1 MSVNDGRGL
10 RSRMFTRK
18 SVETVQAEA
27 ASQGLRRSLSATNL
41 VFLGVGCIL
50 GAGIFVMTGTAAANF
65 AGPAVVLSFILAG
78 LACALTGL
86 CYAELASTMPVAGSS
101 YTYCYATIGEIAA
114 WALGWL
120 LLLEYGLAAA
130 ALSVGFSGYLTSL
143 LGDFGIVIP
152 TFLATPTV
160 QSVIVPG
167 GTDFIYGGGFNL
179 VAVATITIVTVI
191 LVLGIRESAHANN
204 VMVVIKILVLLAFIA
219 VGVSAVEPENWQPF
233 IPENE
238 GEFTY
243 GWAGIFRAA
252 SVLFFAYIGFET
264 VSTAAAEAR
273 QPKRDVPIGILG
285 ALIVCT
291 TVYILVAL
299 ILTGIVPFRE
309 LNVPD
314 PIALAVDRMAMPE
327 FAKFVKF
334 GALMGL
340 GSVLLVNAYGQSR
353 ISFAMSR
360 DGLLPPL
367 FSRLHPKFVTPWLGT
382 ITFGAISAAGAALLP
397 ITLLADLI
405 SLGIAAAFS
414 IVCFSLMWLR
424 STRPDLKRPFKVPF
438 GGIWIGKLWL
448 GFVPVTAILLC
459 WLMIVPVLMDIVGQA
474 LRGHV
479 IPAVILGGYAL
490 AGLIIYFT
498 YGVRHARAGQNTVPA
513 PAEGTP
519 QKLQEELGG

>member
-1 MSVNDGRGL
+1 MSI
-10 RSRMFTRK
+10 FARK
-18 SVETVQAEA
+18 SIADLQSDAEA
-27 ASQGLRRSLSATNL
+27 GALKR
-41 VFLGVGCIL
+41 VLGAVDLTTLGIGAVI
-50 GAGIFVMTGTAAANF
+50 GAGIFVLTGQAAAEY
-65 AGPAVVLSFILAG
+65 AGPAVVISFIVAG
-78 LACALTGL
+78 IACAFAGL
-86 CYAELASTMPVAGSS
+86 CYAEFASMIPVAGSA
-101 YTYCYATIGEIAA
+101 YTYSYATLGEIFA
-114 WALGWL
+114 WIIGWDLVLEYALGS
-120 LLLEYGLAAA
+120 ATVA
-130 ALSVGFSGYLTSL
+130 VGWSGYVTSFL
-143 LGDFGIVIP
+143 RDFGIHLPAQFAAATGSKVMLLDGSTATAFVNIP
-152 TFLATPTV
+152 AML
-160 QSVIVPG
+160 IVL
-167 GTDFIYGGGFNL
+167 L
-179 VAVATITIVTVI
+179 VSAV
-191 LVLGIRESAHANN
+191 LVVGIRESAGANAAI
-204 VMVVIKILVLLAFIA
+204 VLIKVAVILLFIGFGAGYIL
-219 VGVSAVEPENWQPF
+219 PENWRPF

-243 GWAGIFRAA
+243 GWAGVFRAA

-273 QPKRDVPIGILG
+273 EPQRDVPIGILG

-291 TVYILVAL
+291 TVYIAVAL
-299 ILTGIVPFRE
+299 ILTGIVPFRD

-382 ITFGAISAAGAALLP
+382 ITFGVISAAGAALLP

-424 STRPDLKRPFKVPF
+424 ATRPDLKRPFKVPF
-438 GGIWIGKLWL
+438 GGFHIGKVWIGY
-448 GFVPVTAILLC
+448 VPVTAILLC
-459 WLMIVPVLMDIVGQA
+459 WLMIVPVLLDIIGQA

-490 AGLIIYFT
+490 AGAIIYFT
-498 YGVRHARAGQNTVPA
+498 YGMRHARAGNGDAVT
-513 PAEGTP
+513 PAEDVADN
-519 QKLQEELGG
+519 LQREYGG

>member
-1 MSVNDGRGL
+1 MSDRSGRAL
-10 RSRMFTRK
+10 RSRIFTRK
-18 SVETVQAEA
+18 TVETVQAEA
-27 ASQGLRRSLSATNL
+27 LSQGLKRSLSATNL

-65 AGPAVVLSFILAG
+65 AGPGVVLSFMIAG

-86 CYAELASTMPVAGSS
+86 CYAELASTMPVSGSS

-130 ALSVGFSGYLTSL
+130 ALAVGFSGYLTSL
-143 LGDFGIVIP
+143 LADFGILVPAFI
-152 TFLATPTV
+152 ATPTV
-160 QSVIVPG
+160 QSVITPG
-167 GTDFIYGGGFNL
+167 GTDFIYGGGVNL
-179 VAVATITIVTVI
+179 IAAATIAIVTVI
-191 LVLGIRESAHANN
+191 LVIGIRESAQANN
-204 VMVVIKILVLLAFIA
+204 VMVVIKILVLIAFII
-219 VGVSAVEPENWQPF
+219 VGVSAVAPENWQPF

-243 GWAGIFRAA
+243 GWAGVFRAA

-273 QPKRDVPIGILG
+273 KPQRDVPIGILG

-291 TVYILVAL
+291 TVYIAVSLV
-299 ILTGIVPFRE
+299 LTGIVPFRE

-327 FAKFVKF
+327 FAVVVKF

-353 ISFAMSR
+353 VSFAMSK

-367 FSRLHPKFVTPWLGT
+367 FSALHPKYVTPWLGT
-382 ITFGAISAAGAALLP
+382 ITYGVISAAGAALLP

-405 SLGIAAAFS
+405 SLGIASAFS

-424 STRPDLKRPFKVPF
+424 SKRPDLARPFKVPF
-438 GGIWIGKLWL
+438 GGFMVGKVWIGYI
-448 GFVPVTAILLC
+448 PVAAILLC

-474 LRGHV
+474 LRGDI
-479 IPAVILGGYAL
+479 IPAVILGSYAV
-490 AGLIIYFT
+490 AGLVLYFT
-498 YGVRHARAGQNTVPA
+498 YGVRHARAGREDTA
-513 PAEGTP
+513 PCPEIGKS
-519 QKLQEELGG
+519 QG